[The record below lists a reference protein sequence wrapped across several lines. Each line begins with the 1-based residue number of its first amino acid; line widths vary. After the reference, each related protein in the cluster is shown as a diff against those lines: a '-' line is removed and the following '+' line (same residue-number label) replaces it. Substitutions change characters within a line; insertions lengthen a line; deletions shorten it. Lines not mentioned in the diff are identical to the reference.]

1 MVTTKLCRLR
11 RWITVRH
18 SPAHSIGRKCTV
30 PAHSGGALGRQRQT
44 QEANPVQIRHRQRQ
58 LSLPWSLNRSPLGT
72 PFAHPAEA
80 ELARILTFY
89 RVRWLYE
96 PTSFVLR
103 RDPDGR
109 PIESFTPDFFLP
121 DHRLYIEL
129 TTMRQALVTRKNR
142 KLRQLREQFPGVT
155 IKLLYR
161 RDVERLLGSYEDGW
175 RRPSGACLGPVVVD
189 EAAIERRIGEL
200 AGDVAEWASD
210 GSPISERKIAPLI
223 LGISH
228 GGAAFQQRL
237 ESELVNLGLTFESDC
252 VTVTRFRKLGGDR
265 PVRLVQTPS
274 CAISGRDIL
283 VISDVVSSG
292 LSLGYVVDWLRRH
305 GAADVQICAFFERA
319 AARLIDLPV
328 RFRGFEAPEEPLIGC
343 GLGVRRVHRQL
354 PFVATLVSQATRP
367 V

>member
-1 MVTTKLCRLR
+1 MRDAA
-11 RWITVRH
+11 
-18 SPAHSIGRKCTV
+18 P
-30 PAHSGGALGRQRQT
+30 PQ
-44 QEANPVQIRHRQRQ
+44 ANPVQLRHRQSQ
-58 LSLPWSLNRSPLGT
+58 LSLPWSLNRSPIGA

-103 RDPDGR
+103 RGPDGR
-109 PIESFTPDFFLP
+109 PVESFTPDFYLP

-142 KLRQLREQFPGVT
+142 KLRQLREQFPGVN

-175 RRPSGACLGPVVVD
+175 RRPSGARQGPIVVD
-189 EAAIERRIGEL
+189 GAAIAHRVDEL
-200 AGDVAEWASD
+200 AREVAGWVRRDASPD
-210 GSPISERKIAPLI
+210 CPARTPLI
-223 LGISH
+223 LGISQ
-228 GGAAFQQRL
+228 GAIAFQEQL
-237 ESELVNLGLTFESDC
+237 EAALTGQGLDFESDRIA
-252 VTVTRFRKLGGDR
+252 VTRFRKVGGSR

-274 CAISGRDIL
+274 CALSGRDVL
-283 VISDVVSSG
+283 VVADVVSSG

-305 GAADVQICAFFERA
+305 GARDVQLCAFFDRS

-328 RFRGFEAPEEPLIGC
+328 RFRGFEAPEEPLIGF
-343 GLGVRRVHRQL
+343 GIGVRRAHRQL
-354 PFVATLVSQATRP
+354 PFVATLVRQKHQPA
-367 V
+367 